1 MGSAAKKQPER
12 YFRTP
17 VTAPGP
23 AGGDML
29 RSFSLIRRDP
39 LSFLQQIQADHG
51 DLVQFPIP
59 TPPTYLVTDPL
70 AVDRVLRGNAR
81 AYGKRTVQYT
91 SLSLVTGVGL
101 LTADTAEWRVQRRVV
116 QPAFHHE
123 QVADVVTHSQV
134 AAQRLSREWAQLPPD
149 SIVDVDAAMMHA
161 ALDVVGRAL
170 FGTDL
175 SGEAQRLAQAT
186 LAALEVVVAKARNPL
201 SPPLWVPTP
210 GNLSLRRSLSVLDE
224 VVERMLRERQS
235 RLVGRDRRADML
247 DLLVEGFGD
256 GDDAA
261 RTAIRDQIVTFM
273 VAGHETVASAL
284 TWAWHLLDANPAIM
298 RRVRAEADEVLGDAP
313 LTLDRVSRLK
323 VARSVLDETLRLYPP
338 AWLITRKALEADC
351 LAGHDVPRGALI
363 VISPWLVH
371 RHADTWPDPERFD
384 PDRFSEPGSSAAN
397 RTGYLPFGSGPRMC
411 IGRDF
416 ALLEGTV
423 LLALVAQQWNLIG
436 VDASSVVPEP
446 LVTVRPRSGLPMR
459 VSRR

>member
-224 VVERMLRERQS
+224 VVCACRRPPQS
-235 RLVGRDRRADML
+235 
-247 DLLVEGFGD
+247 EY
-256 GDDAA
+256 
-261 RTAIRDQIVTFM
+261 
-273 VAGHETVASAL
+273 S
-284 TWAWHLLDANPAIM
+284 
-298 RRVRAEADEVLGDAP
+298 
-313 LTLDRVSRLK
+313 
-323 VARSVLDETLRLYPP
+323 
-338 AWLITRKALEADC
+338 
-351 LAGHDVPRGALI
+351 
-363 VISPWLVH
+363 
-371 RHADTWPDPERFD
+371 
-384 PDRFSEPGSSAAN
+384 
-397 RTGYLPFGSGPRMC
+397 GSGWVP
-411 IGRDF
+411 
-416 ALLEGTV
+416 ALCSPE
-423 LLALVAQQWNLIG
+423 AK
-436 VDASSVVPEP
+436 ASRHV
-446 LVTVRPRSGLPMR
+446 SGHCGGL
-459 VSRR
+459 